1 MSESKA
7 DQLRAEMLERHR
19 AELAAPGWKGLSN
32 EPERHRARGDMDAWC
47 DWCGDCAEDQPCR
60 CCLAAEVEVLRAEL
74 IAAYAPATPTYEE
87 LQAQAQAVRE
97 LHRNHDDCP
106 DGYAMCAGRGMC
118 YACGKHWPCTTI
130 RILDGGDA

>member
-60 CCLAAEVEVLRAEL
+60 CCLAAEVEALRKERDHYKRL
-74 IAAYAPATPTYEE
+74 WEQEHCPT
-87 LQAQAQAVRE
+87 
-97 LHRNHDDCP
+97 CFGP
-106 DGYAMCAGRGMC
+106 
-118 YACGKHWPCTTI
+118 CGGCDA
-130 RILDGGDA
+130 LEGGNNE

>member
-60 CCLAAEVEVLRAEL
+60 CCLAAEVEALRAQ
-74 IAAYAPATPTYEE
+74 IK
-87 LQAQAQAVRE
+87 AVRE
-97 LHRNHDDCP
+97 LYEFYRTSPVNECSQTDLL
-106 DGYAMCAGRGMC
+106 GEIARV
-118 YACGKHWPCTTI
+118 
-130 RILDGGDA
+130 LGGDA

>member
-87 LQAQAQAVRE
+87 LQAQVQRVRKVCDE
-97 LHRNHDDCP
+97 SDQNRP
-106 DGYAMCAGRGMC
+106 RIDGYLINRTVPVKDIRRALEGDSDDPAG
-118 YACGKHWPCTTI
+118 T
-130 RILDGGDA
+130 